1 MLPSDSEGTS
11 GGYPYSIAHLKV
23 KSSINQMMK
32 EQRSLSV
39 GSLPGNLKSH
49 ILKTM
54 PYDYIQ
60 KGERGPLPSDG
71 CSDLN
76 KIREL
81 PEEYENLPKQHKAQ
95 TQQDEQEKEKSIPM
109 ARSKRD
115 SDDGD
120 LTDHRFED
128 DGYGEA
134 GDKST

>member
-1 MLPSDSEGTS
+1 
-11 GGYPYSIAHLKV
+11 
-23 KSSINQMMK
+23 
-32 EQRSLSV
+32 
-39 GSLPGNLKSH
+39 
-49 ILKTM
+49 M

-60 KGERGPLPSDG
+60 KGERRPLPSDG
-71 CSDLN
+71 CSDGLN

-95 TQQDEQEKEKSIPM
+95 TQQDEQEKEKSIPI

-115 SDDGD
+115 LDDGD

>member
-1 MLPSDSEGTS
+1 MQTV
-11 GGYPYSIAHLKV
+11 AHLNALDKKV

-54 PYDYIQ
+54 PYEQLY
-60 KGERGPLPSDG
+60 KGERGSIPNEEVYSDG
-71 CSDLN
+71 LN

-81 PEEYENLPKQHKAQ
+81 PEEYEKQNKHEKAL
-95 TQQDEQEKEKSIPM
+95 TQQDEQENKSIPVE
-109 ARSKRD
+109 ASIED
-115 SDDGD
+115 SISGD
-120 LTDHRFED
+120 ANLTDHRFDEEE
-128 DGYGEA
+128 GQEA